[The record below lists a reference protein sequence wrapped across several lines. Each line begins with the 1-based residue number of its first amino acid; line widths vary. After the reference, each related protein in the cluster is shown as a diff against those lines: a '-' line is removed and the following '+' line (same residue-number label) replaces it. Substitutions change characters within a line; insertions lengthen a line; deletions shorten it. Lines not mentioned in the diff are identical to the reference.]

1 MKTVFVGGS
10 RHVTRLTPQVEER
23 LDNIVGSGFQVVVGD
38 APGADKAVQKFLVEA
53 SYPHVTVFCSG
64 ERPRNNLG
72 TWKTHKVSTGD
83 TAKGFQFYAAKDRE
97 MALAADFGLM
107 IWDGKSPGTALNVLR
122 LVRAGKKAVL
132 LKVSDKQAVT
142 FKSLNDWDRFLATC
156 DDRFVEDLHA
166 RATPEEWKA
175 PESAQSSFLEALEP
189 AAAEAKAPVPA
200 KSDDELAAE
209 INAAFALGDLAA
221 VVETLGTIARSR
233 GMSQVAKDAGLA
245 RESLY
250 RSLHS
255 GGNPEFST
263 VLKVMS
269 SLGLQMTVSKVSASA
284 RTRPLT
290 PDTLDRSSGI
300 PAQGRARQ

>member
-38 APGADKAVQKFLVEA
+38 AAGADKAVQKFLVDA

-72 TWKTHKVSTGD
+72 TWKTHKVSTLK

-97 MALAADFGLM
+97 MAREADFGLM

-132 LKVSDKQAVT
+132 VKVPDKQTVT
-142 FKSLNDWDRFLATC
+142 FKSLGDWDRFLAAC
-156 DDRFVEDLHA
+156 DDKLVEDLHS
-166 RATPEEWKA
+166 RATPEEWVS
-175 PESAQSSFLEALEP
+175 PETTQVSFLETLEP
-189 AAAEAKAPVPA
+189 AVTEPA

-209 INAAFALGDLAA
+209 INTAFATGDLAT
-221 VVETLGTIARSR
+221 VVEALGTIAKSR

-263 VLKVMS
+263 VFKVMS
-269 SLGLQMTVSKVSASA
+269 SVGLRLTVSKASA
-284 RTRPLT
+284 R
-290 PDTLDRSSGI
+290 
-300 PAQGRARQ
+300 